1 MSLLKNIPINYKGE
15 LHNIRLVNFWVDK
28 KEVEEFVPPQLR
40 IRDFNGRALI
50 SMVNVELENMHPTF
64 LPETTH
70 FSYRHVAFRLLLDDA
85 EFNGGEPKGIYF
97 FKSFTN
103 KPHVVMGGNLL
114 TNYQLE
120 QAEIICLD
128 RMMELRQNNFYFNYA
143 LDLEKKESYGNEQF
157 ETIRALDRAYSVSDE
172 RIKMIQIQREKW
184 PIRPVN
190 CYLLET
196 NFFKTAVFASA
207 FVVDETIYYKWL
219 SAKTIK
225 RCA

>member
-1 MSLLKNIPINYKGE
+1 MSFLKNIPINYKGE

-28 KEVEEFVPPQLR
+28 KEVAEFVPPQLK

-50 SMVNVELENMHPTF
+50 SMVNVELEKMHPTF
-64 LPETTH
+64 LPADTT

-85 EFNGGEPKGIYF
+85 EFNHGESKGIYF
-97 FKSFTN
+97 FRSFTN
-103 KPHVVMGGNLL
+103 KAHVVTGGNLF

-120 QAEIICLD
+120 KAEIICLD
-128 RMMELRQNNFYFNYA
+128 RMMELKQGDKYFNYA
-143 LDLEKKESYGNEQF
+143 LDLDKKANHGQEQF
-157 ETIRALDRAYSVSDE
+157 ETIRSLDRAYSVSHE
-172 RIKMIQIQREKW
+172 KIKMIQIQREKW

-196 NFFKTAVFASA
+196 NFFKTAEFASA

-219 SAKTIK
+219 AAKTMK
-225 RCA
+225 LCA